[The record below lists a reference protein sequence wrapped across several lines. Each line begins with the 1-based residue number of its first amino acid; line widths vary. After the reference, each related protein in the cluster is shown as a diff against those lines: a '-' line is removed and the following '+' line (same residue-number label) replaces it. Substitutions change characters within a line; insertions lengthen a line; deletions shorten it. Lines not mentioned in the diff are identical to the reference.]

1 MAIPYNLIHNLENEY
16 GTLSLVPDNNL
27 TLKSIQKSLYNNEEE
42 IIDAKIIALINDGY
56 SISEIA
62 TELNFSQ
69 NKIRSAVNRL
79 GLEVKPYFKYVAI
92 NQKTGQKIY
101 SKNFSKYRGITHQ
114 PLQFISSARL
124 YLDKKGYYLRKFRK
138 IVRFKNLKSGDKYFC
153 KNKLYTKE

>member
-1 MAIPYNLIHNLENEY
+1 MWKEAWWDMAIPYNLIHNLENEY

-27 TLKSIQKSLYNNEEE
+27 TLKSIQKSLYNNEEK
-42 IIDAKIIALINDGY
+42 IIDAKITTLINDGY

-92 NQKTGQKIY
+92 NRKTRT
-101 SKNFSKYRGITHQ
+101 KNI
-114 PLQFISSARL
+114 
-124 YLDKKGYYLRKFRK
+124 
-138 IVRFKNLKSGDKYFC
+138 
-153 KNKLYTKE
+153 

>member
-42 IIDAKIIALINDGY
+42 IIDAKITTLINDGY
-56 SISEIA
+56 SINEVA

-92 NQKTGQKIY
+92 NRKTGQKYIVKILANTAL
-101 SKNFSKYRGITHQ
+101 SLIN
-114 PLQFISSARL
+114 L
-124 YLDKKGYYLRKFRK
+124 Y
-138 IVRFKNLKSGDKYFC
+138 NLYQVQGF
-153 KNKLYTKE
+153 T

>member
-1 MAIPYNLIHNLENEY
+1 MAIPYNLIHSLENEY
-16 GTLSLVPDNNL
+16 GTLALVPENNL
-27 TLKSIQKSLYNNEEE
+27 TLKSIQKTLYDNEEE
-42 IIDAKIIALINDGY
+42 IIDAKITTLINDGY

-92 NQKTGQKIY
+92 NRKTGQKIY
-101 SKNFSKYRGITHQ
+101 SKNFSKYRVITHQ

-124 YLDKKGYYLRKFRK
+124 YLNKKGYYLRKFRK
-138 IVRFKNLKSGDKYFC
+138 IVRFKKLKSGDKYFC

>member
-1 MAIPYNLIHNLENEY
+1 
-16 GTLSLVPDNNL
+16 
-27 TLKSIQKSLYNNEEE
+27 
-42 IIDAKIIALINDGY
+42 NDGY

-92 NQKTGQKIY
+92 NRKTGQKIY
-101 SKNFSKYRGITHQ
+101 SKNFSKYRVITHQ

>member
-1 MAIPYNLIHNLENEY
+1 MAIPYNLIHALENEY

-27 TLKSIQKSLYNNEEE
+27 TLKSIQKSLYDNEEE
-42 IIDAKIIALINDGY
+42 IIDAKITALINEGY

-69 NKIRSAVNRL
+69 NKIRSAVKRL
-79 GLEVKPYFKYVAI
+79 GIEVKPYFKYVAI

-101 SKNFSKYRGITHQ
+101 SKNFSKYRVITHQ
-114 PLQFISSARL
+114 PLKFITSARF

-153 KNKLYTKE
+153 KNKIYTKE

>member
-27 TLKSIQKSLYNNEEE
+27 TLKSIQKSLYDNKEE
-42 IIDAKIIALINDGY
+42 IIDAKITTLINEGY
-56 SISEIA
+56 SIKEVA

-92 NQKTGQKIY
+92 NLKTGQKYIVKTLVNTVL
-101 SKNFSKYRGITHQ
+101 SH
-114 PLQFISSARL
+114 ISL
-124 YLDKKGYYLRKFRK
+124 Y
-138 IVRFKNLKSGDKYFC
+138 NLYQVQGF
-153 KNKLYTKE
+153 T